1 MKKLVA
7 LSMAAMMMAMITP
20 VTAAEK
26 DATTD
31 VETTD
36 GTSDQNGEIWA
47 TLSSKKLAQL
57 KATMPI
63 RIDFAVVKGENESGE
78 VANDFMVGDY
88 KIKVASDSEI
98 GVELKN
104 ITVQNADKGNWTL
117 TDAAGITATKTAI
130 TADSTEKE
138 KENAMKTVSLQIA
151 GKDLAYGE
159 NKLADD
165 AFVVKK
171 GTDKS
176 LGVKGEPT
184 KATIDTDIEAKAE
197 LAFNVVYTIAQK
209 EEAAPAA

>member
-20 VTAAEK
+20 IAAAEK
-26 DATTD
+26 DETKD
-31 VETTD
+31 VDTTD

-63 RIDFAVVKGENESGE
+63 RIDFAVVKGEKDGA

-104 ITVQNADKGNWTL
+104 ITVQNADKGKWTL
-117 TDAAGITATKTAI
+117 TDATGIAATKTAI
-130 TADSTEKE
+130 TEDSTEKE

-159 NKLADD
+159 NKLVDD
-165 AFVVKK
+165 TFVVKK

-176 LGVKGEPT
+176 LGIKGAPT
-184 KATIDTDIEAKAE
+184 QAPIDAAIEAKAE

-209 EEAAPAA
+209 EESAPAA